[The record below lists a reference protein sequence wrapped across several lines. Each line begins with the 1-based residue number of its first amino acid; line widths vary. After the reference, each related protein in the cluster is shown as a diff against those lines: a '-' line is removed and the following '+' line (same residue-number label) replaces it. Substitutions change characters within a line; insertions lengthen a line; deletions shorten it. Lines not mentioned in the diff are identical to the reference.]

1 MLPSPCSNICI
12 ASDLIKFCS
21 CSYYEHGFLEIRS
34 FTRYKTCI
42 KTDRRS
48 PIKSRKT
55 HITQKTNRQYRSSS
69 IVFWWPPA
77 SIALDRMDVV
87 PAEVLP
93 DEGAQPPPRKRSRL
107 EWRPLEENVFRCK
120 NETTEPRQKLQEAV
134 QDYLQGH
141 PDLKLK
147 FRSPTYTA
155 AGWSQVGRCMKCEDC
170 PRHYKFSQR
179 TGPEGDV
186 TAAWFCYSV
195 AVSGE
200 CRNRPRILRPH
211 VLQPAGQPSEQD
223 RMDVWAAANSLV
235 AEGLHATPSNV
246 AVRLGPKRINAR
258 ALSRLLQSR
267 KRKHGKSTAEF
278 ASSVNEF
285 VAWAR
290 DRADP
295 NQGCIAVCRYELEPT
310 FYWVCLVPPM
320 LDLVQALLQRDGP
333 ESSFLLGKLFI
344 VLSQM

>member
-48 PIKSRKT
+48 PI
-55 HITQKTNRQYRSSS
+55 RSSS

-147 FRSPTYTA
+147 FRFPTYTA

-223 RMDVWAAANSLV
+223 RMDVWAAANSLL